1 MNWIKTLTL
10 ILNFVY
16 DSKNLI
22 EFDFNDFNLLTFFI
36 DKLLF
41 QIMY

>member
-22 EFDFNDFNLLTFFI
+22 EFDFNDFNLFTFFI

>member
-22 EFDFNDFNLLTFFI
+22 EFDFNDFNFLTFFI

-41 QIMY
+41 